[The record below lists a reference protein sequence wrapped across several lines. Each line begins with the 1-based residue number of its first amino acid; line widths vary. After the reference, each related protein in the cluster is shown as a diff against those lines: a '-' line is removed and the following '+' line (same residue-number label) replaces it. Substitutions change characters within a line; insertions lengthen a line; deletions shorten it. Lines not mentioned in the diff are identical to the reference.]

1 MVETNRE
8 AEMWPI
14 AIVGHLKP
22 GWEDI
27 DTISARLSLFFEKL
41 AEVDPLFSRWVRI
54 GTRRHH
60 SIVPAFVTIPPE
72 QTELSSWID
81 ENRIFGSRAGR
92 KEAVGY
98 FIRVLTPAQNPI
110 RADFWLNFL
119 PEDWWF
125 GHRIGITIF
134 SGVASPSPLDD
145 PGTRQMLIALLP
157 KVLLIAGLA
166 WDCDWAG
173 VSPGDYRTASERP
186 SDSLLFQYQS
196 GWMVYLDP
204 ASASR
209 VVPPRDIC
217 RMAQCCSPPQPTRFS
232 TAGIRTIG
240 PRRCASKRHS
250 RHLMSG
256 KMNVQAAD
264 S

>member
-1 MVETNRE
+1 
-8 AEMWPI
+8 MWPI

-27 DTISARLSLFFEKL
+27 GTIAARLSRFFEKL

-60 SIVPAFVTIPPE
+60 SIVPAFVTMPPE
-72 QTELSSWID
+72 QTELCSWID

-92 KEAVGY
+92 KETVGY

-134 SGVASPSPLDD
+134 SGVVSLSPLDD

-186 SDSLLFQYQS
+186 PDSLLCQYQS
-196 GWMVYLDP
+196 GWMVSLDP
-204 ASASR
+204 ASATR
-209 VVPPRDIC
+209 IVPPQDIAIENLHNGG
-217 RMAQCCSPPQPTRFS
+217 M
-232 TAGIRTIG
+232 
-240 PRRCASKRHS
+240 
-250 RHLMSG
+250 LMIAAPNTLFDAH
-256 KMNVQAAD
+256 KQDHWAAALRIQAALAPLNAAENVARGV
-264 S
+264 